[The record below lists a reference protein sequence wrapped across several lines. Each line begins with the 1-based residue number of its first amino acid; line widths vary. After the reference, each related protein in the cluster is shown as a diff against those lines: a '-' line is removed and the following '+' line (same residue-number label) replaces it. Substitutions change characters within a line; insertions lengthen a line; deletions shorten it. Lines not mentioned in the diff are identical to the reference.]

1 MPFITKLFENSK
13 IDIFQLIKQVVYL
26 LLLINF
32 AIYVKNDL
40 EIAAHTMSNGGS
52 FLDWTAAFATTIDE
66 SAWIIL
72 LILFELETYVMSDEP
87 LSRTKSF
94 LMHGARVVCYFSLA
108 HTCYAYSIYVY
119 ELSLVTPISAI
130 SNLCQLIGTDLSYAT
145 NLLYTEL
152 NSTNCLS
159 LSTASEFFFIDAPE
173 NLIVTDA
180 VGLVIE
186 KQLAWV
192 DLIEVLTW
200 LLILVTIE
208 MVVWLQDK
216 GIASGGMMKSVN
228 ITKVFL
234 YAVLW
239 GAIFYWIYR
248 DHWMFAW
255 DEFVWIAGF
264 MAIEMNVAEWRDEIN
279 EKNEAPEG
287 TLTPLA
293 KK

>member
-1 MPFITKLFENSK
+1 MPSIAKLFENSK

-32 AIYVKNDL
+32 AIYVKNDI

-72 LILFELETYVMSDEP
+72 LILFELETYVMSDEK

-94 LMHGARVVCYFSLA
+94 LMHSARIVCYFSLA
-108 HTCYAYSIYVY
+108 HTCYAYSINVY
-119 ELSLVTPISAI
+119 DLSLVTPISAV
-130 SNLCQLIGTDLSYAT
+130 SNLCQLVDRDLSFTT
-145 NLLYTEL
+145 NLLYSEL
-152 NSTNCLS
+152 NSTNCGS
-159 LSTASEFFFIDAPE
+159 LSTGSKFFFIDPPE

-186 KQLAWV
+186 KQLGWV
-192 DLIEVLTW
+192 DIIEAITW

-208 MVVWLQDK
+208 MVVWLQDRE
-216 GIASGGMMKSVN
+216 ITGGWMMKSVN
-228 ITKVFL
+228 MAKFFL

-239 GAIFYWIYR
+239 GAISYWIYR

-264 MAIEMNVAEWRDEIN
+264 MAIEMNVSEWRDEIR
-279 EKNEAPEG
+279 EKNEA
-287 TLTPLA
+287 L
-293 KK
+293 

>member
-1 MPFITKLFENSK
+1 MHSIVKLFENSK
-13 IDIFQLIKQVVYL
+13 FDLFQLIKQVVYL

-32 AIYVKNDL
+32 AIYIKNDI

-72 LILFELETYVMSDEP
+72 LILFELETYVLSDEP

-94 LMHGARVVCYFSLA
+94 LMHTARIVCYFSLA

-119 ELSLVTPISAI
+119 ELSLVTAI
-130 SNLCQLIGTDLSYAT
+130 PDVSNLCQLVGSDLSYAS

-152 NSTNCLS
+152 NSTNCLT

-173 NLIVTDA
+173 NLIISDG

-192 DLIEVLTW
+192 DLIEVFTW
-200 LLILVTIE
+200 LLILATIE
-208 MVVWLQDK
+208 SVVWLQDR
-216 GIASGGMMKSVN
+216 GIASGKMIKSLN
-228 ITKVFL
+228 ITKFFL
-234 YAVLW
+234 YSVLW

-264 MAIEMNVAEWRDEIN
+264 MAIEMNVAEWREEIN
-279 EKNEAPEG
+279 ETIEESGA
-287 TLTPLA
+287 TA
-293 KK
+293 S